1 VVTLKLRGMDIRG
14 TTPTSSG
21 RRVYTLSELP
31 PADYAPAVYVEAL
44 QEYQAAY
51 ERMQKDR
58 DAASKVASE
67 LRRADATWLQDAAEA
82 QRQGKTKKDP
92 RPAIKARLEQAEE
105 AALVS
110 EQVCTD
116 LSDRIFEIR
125 NDEDAK
131 GWWKGATE
139 AVRAE
144 LLERAERQLDE
155 LEDTLV
161 QVAGV
166 DYIAA
171 WARGGKA
178 SRSVMA
184 VNELGKIAKAIE
196 GRKDERPHRYVTPAA
211 MRTLRLGET
220 VEDTLGQKLTPAE
233 ADSLLRLTP
242 KKLHVTHA
250 KPLPRSSTGFGDMG

>member
-1 VVTLKLRGMDIRG
+1 MDIRG

-58 DAASKVASE
+58 DSASKVASE
-67 LRRADATWLQDAAEA
+67 LRRADATWLEDAAEA

-92 RPAIKARLEQAEE
+92 RPANKARLEQAEV

-110 EQVCTD
+110 EQVCADT
-116 LSDRIFEIR
+116 SDRIFEIR

-131 GWWKGATE
+131 GWWKGATD

-144 LLERAERQLDE
+144 LLERAERQRDE

-161 QVAGV
+161 QIAGV

-171 WARGGKA
+171 WARGGKP

-184 VNELGKIAKAIE
+184 VNELGKIAKLIE
-196 GRKDERPHRYVTPAA
+196 DRKDRRPIRFVSPAA
-211 MRTLRLGET
+211 MRALKRGET
-220 VEDTLGQKLTPAE
+220 VEDTQGRTLTLAE

-242 KKLHVTHA
+242 KKLHVSA
-250 KPLPRSSTGFGDMG
+250 AVLGVGDA